1 METSFMPKILRSL
14 RKFKVGSP
22 SRRVLVD
29 LVRRAKDK
37 THTKAND
44 PKAVYYF
51 KNPNPHNTTSV
62 TLVAGNLRKLLSK
75 KYILNLRE
83 EINKSRRDK
92 WAKSRKGFE
101 AQPQK
106 T

>member
-1 METSFMPKILRSL
+1 M
-14 RKFKVGSP
+14 
-22 SRRVLVD
+22 D

-44 PKAVYYF
+44 PEAVHLLLGIYF
-51 KNPNPHNTTSV
+51 KNPNPHNITSV

-75 KYILNLRE
+75 KYMLNLRE
-83 EINKSRRDK
+83 GIN
-92 WAKSRKGFE
+92 KSRKGFE
-101 AQPQK
+101 AQDQK

>member
-1 METSFMPKILRSL
+1 M
-14 RKFKVGSP
+14 
-22 SRRVLVD
+22 D

-44 PKAVYYF
+44 PEAVYYF
-51 KNPNPHNTTSV
+51 KNPNPHNITSV

-75 KYILNLRE
+75 KYMLNLRE
-83 EINKSRRDK
+83 GIN
-92 WAKSRKGFE
+92 KSRKGFE
-101 AQPQK
+101 AQDQK